1 MEKLEIEVNFWW
13 IIFIVFDYLSA
24 HLRKSKN
31 GKLII
36 IGFWLIALDFF
47 KFKRLLYLRVIP
59 QAKYLLNILLM
70 TISISWLSFMA
81 KNLKNQKSLPLVLII
96 ILTWQLLKLWNALKY
111 EIRNKL
117 EYLKNGTRVFHETEK
132 FLNVPQTK

>member
-1 MEKLEIEVNFWW
+1 
-13 IIFIVFDYLSA
+13 
-24 HLRKSKN
+24 
-31 GKLII
+31 
-36 IGFWLIALDFF
+36 
-47 KFKRLLYLRVIP
+47 
-59 QAKYLLNILLM
+59 M

-81 KNLKNQKSLPLVLII
+81 KKLKNQKSLPRVLII